1 VNRYRA
7 YGLII
12 KADVA
17 LPEMVP
23 AGRTD
28 RGEGAIVVRIRRHR
42 VQAPTRM
49 ELIAEA
55 ALPDGGPWRRVWRAE
70 HGFVVTFAN
79 LARFFL
85 APRGAEIVCTH
96 RSPGVAIR
104 SLRHLVLDQL
114 MPLVLSLRGR
124 EALHS
129 TAIAT
134 ARGVCAFIG
143 PAGAGK
149 STLVGSFCREGYV
162 SLADDC
168 LSVADRDGICAFPA
182 YPGLRLW
189 GDSGEALGS
198 TGDDGPTVAHYTL
211 KRRAYP
217 IADFREFPF
226 RPIPVAKIY
235 RLERASGDAPVDMP
249 KIEPISP
256 RDALLELVQASFP
269 LDITDSET
277 LARHF
282 RFMER
287 VAETVPI
294 SRLVMPHGF
303 DQLPRVREAVL
314 RDIER

>member
-1 VNRYRA
+1 MYRYRA

-17 LPEMVP
+17 LPELVP
-23 AGRTD
+23 ASRTD
-28 RGEGAIVVRIRRHR
+28 RGEGRIVVRIGRHR
-42 VQAPTRM
+42 SESPMRGG
-49 ELIAEA
+49 LIAEA
-55 ALPDGGPWRRVWRAE
+55 ALPDGGLWRRVWRAE
-70 HGFVVTFAN
+70 GGFIVTFAS

-85 APRGAEIVCTH
+85 ATNGDGIVCTH

-104 SLRHLVLDQL
+104 SIRHLVLDQL

-134 ARGVCAFIG
+134 PRGVCAFIG

-168 LSVADRDGICAFPA
+168 LSVADRHGICAFPA

-189 GDSGEALGS
+189 GDSGAALGAAEQ
-198 TGDDGPTVAHYTL
+198 DGPTVAHYTL

-217 IADFREFPF
+217 VANFREFPF
-226 RPIPVAKIY
+226 SPIPLAKIY
-235 RLERASGDAPVDMP
+235 RVERAADAASGTPA
-249 KIEPISP
+249 IEPISP

-269 LDITDSET
+269 LDITDADT
-277 LARHF
+277 MARHF

-287 VAETVPI
+287 IVETVPI
-294 SRLVMPHGF
+294 ARLVIPHGF
-303 DQLPRVREAVL
+303 ELLPQVRETILQDLAQ
-314 RDIER
+314 